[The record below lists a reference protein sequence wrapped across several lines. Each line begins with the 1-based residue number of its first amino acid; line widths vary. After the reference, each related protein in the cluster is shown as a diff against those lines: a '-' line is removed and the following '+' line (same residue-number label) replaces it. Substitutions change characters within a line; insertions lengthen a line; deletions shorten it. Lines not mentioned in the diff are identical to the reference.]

1 MSVIFNTRK
10 HRISGGEWLRY
21 IQKVDANLLSEY
33 ENRDIIILS
42 APTKPARI
50 RSLLDGYMLEN
61 DLEESLFCSD
71 IILDFLNL
79 NIQSIRRRLPNDGDS
94 KSLSQ
99 SLFWMMSGYAV
110 VILHIQSGDMFTL
123 PRRPA
128 TEFNLQFMP
137 FRNYSDVIE
146 TQIYKEL
153 DICFPATFDMMPQD
167 WTKKEDFSRIP
178 EVGYLCDDGTTVNT
192 DVVRQKKDGSQIF
205 VHFKHCAS
213 RGGSKYR
220 WIPVPN
226 DRISPPRLESTGKG
240 GKGRKSASFIPIRAA
255 SSNEPVFAISITPNP
270 NPVNGQMTQRS
281 LVWRAVS
288 NMDMGDIIRSMS
300 RISVIS

>member
-1 MSVIFNTRK
+1 MSVIFNTK
-10 HRISGGEWLRY
+10 KPRISGGEWLRY
-21 IQKVDANLLSEY
+21 IQRVDDNLHSEY
-33 ENRDIIILS
+33 DNRDIIILS

-50 RSLLDGYMLEN
+50 RSILDGYMMDN
-61 DLEESLFCSD
+61 DLEQSLFCSD

-79 NIQSIRRRLPNDGDS
+79 NIQCIRRRLPNDGDS

-99 SLFWMMSGYAV
+99 SLFWMLSPYAV

-123 PRRPA
+123 PRRPSS
-128 TEFNLQFMP
+128 EFNLQFMP

-146 TQIYKEL
+146 RHIFKEL
-153 DICFPATFDMMPQD
+153 DVSFPSTFDMMPQD

-178 EVGYLCDDGTTVNT
+178 EVGYLCDDGTTVTT

-220 WIPVPN
+220 WISVPN
-226 DRISPPRLESTGKG
+226 DRISPPRLERTGKG
-240 GKGRKSASFIPIRAA
+240 GRSASFVPIRAA

-288 NMDMGDIIRSMS
+288 NMDMGDIMRSMS
-300 RISVIS
+300 RISIIS